1 MSDLV
6 ALPVCWTVTMLM
18 ISFVPSGGSRPRE
31 PMLPREPGVHA
42 NPDALLIGAAMPDTT
57 LLPALTFASLVLASA
72 QAAQPL
78 PSLSVNVQQWL
89 GMVVITSFGVASLIF
104 CVLNPVLIAALFGQI

>member
-31 PMLPREPGVHA
+31 PMLPREPEVHA
-42 NPDALLIGAAMPDTT
+42 NPDAFL
-57 LLPALTFASLVLASA
+57 SA
-72 QAAQPL
+72 QQCQTPR
-78 PSLSVNVQQWL
+78 S
-89 GMVVITSFGVASLIF
+89 
-104 CVLNPVLIAALFGQI
+104 CRH